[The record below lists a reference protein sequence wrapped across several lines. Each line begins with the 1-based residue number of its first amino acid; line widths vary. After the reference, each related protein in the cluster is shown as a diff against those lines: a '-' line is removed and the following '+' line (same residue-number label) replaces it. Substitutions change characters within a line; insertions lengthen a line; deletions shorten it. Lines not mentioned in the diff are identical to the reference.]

1 MELIDTKNL
10 NPNEKMELKEL
21 CHTWLKKKEREHLTS
36 KFGIS
41 NGTLRKYLMFNRS
54 NDKILTYAVE
64 LARKKQK
71 EFFLEVHGI
80 HSNSEI

>member
-41 NGTLRKYLMFNRS
+41 
-54 NDKILTYAVE
+54 AH
-64 LARKKQK
+64 
-71 EFFLEVHGI
+71 LE
-80 HSNSEI
+80 ST